1 MMKIRAWAQYYVD
14 MLTKL
19 GVIRFS
25 IFSAATVIFFSIT
38 IQASI
43 NYILRGEVKLD
54 DLYAAILFAS
64 VVTPWVVFFLSIVV
78 QQLEDSRK
86 RLSKMVYKL
95 QEVRAR
101 DLQLQQ
107 ELQVNLI
114 ELNDEF
120 EERKKAEA
128 DRNQAFK
135 DLENEV
141 FQREQAQLVVEERS
155 ALVRSFIDSSPD
167 LVYYSNERGQFSG
180 CNLSMEA
187 LTGKVEK
194 ELIGLTPFD
203 AFDTEIAAK
212 FAATDKAV
220 LSTQLPET
228 YEQWL
233 TYPDGHKACFEL
245 RKVPFFGQRNEYIGV
260 LGYGRDITE
269 RKKYQDALEKASR
282 DKTTF
287 ISTIS
292 HELRTPLNG
301 VVGLSRIL
309 LDGSLNDE
317 QRQHLNTI
325 YVSAQTMGNI
335 FNDII
340 DLDKFD
346 RRKFEIVNQPIEFRS
361 FLNDIKTLAL
371 LQAEQKGLVLEFD
384 VFGDIPDFI
393 NADGTRLRQVL
404 WNLVSNAVKF
414 TDSGEVSI
422 RVFTSEEAG
431 NKIGLTFEVED
442 TGIGISS
449 EGQDKIFAMY
459 YQEQG
464 SKRATGT
471 GIGLS
476 VAKSLMTAM
485 GGDIWVSSEL
495 GQGSCFTIE
504 FDVDGVES
512 LQNSADVESEQ
523 TKLSILLV
531 EDIELNV
538 TVCTAILN
546 KLGHTVEVAVDG
558 RSAIQMAEKNA
569 YDLIFLDINLP
580 DISGFEII
588 KILRKNTAL
597 ELPPVVALTANV
609 INNRQE
615 YIEKGMDDAISK
627 PLSIN
632 AVTGVI
638 TRLLRSVD
646 QGKKPKVN
654 YTAVALADEREML
667 EEYLDIDLLQQYLD
681 TLGKEILLQSV
692 CLFEQTMPHYLAIL
706 NSNLT
711 ARDQDAIVDEAHKIK
726 GAAGSIGLVRIQQV
740 SQLAQS
746 PEQPTWWENI
756 DDWVEQINTEYLHD
770 VKRLKNWIENQNV

>member
-1 MMKIRAWAQYYVD
+1 MIKIRAWAQYYVD

-25 IFSAATVIFFSIT
+25 ILSAATVIFFSIT

-86 RLSKMVYKL
+86 RLTKMVYKL

-167 LVYYSNERGQFSG
+167 LVYYSNECGQFSG

-309 LDGSLNDE
+309 LDGPLNDK

-384 VFGDIPDFI
+384 VFGEIPDFI

-422 RVFTSEEAG
+422 RVFTSAEAG

-442 TGIGISS
+442 TGIGISA

-495 GQGSCFTIE
+495 GQGACFTIE
-504 FDVDGVES
+504 FDVDGVDS
-512 LQNSADVESEQ
+512 LQNSSVVESEQ
-523 TKLSILLV
+523 TKLQILLV

-558 RSAIQMAEKNA
+558 RSAIQMAEKND

-588 KILRKNTAL
+588 KILRENPAL

-638 TRLLRSVD
+638 TRLLQSVD
-646 QGKKPKVN
+646 QGKKPKAN
-654 YTAVALADEREML
+654 YTAAALADDREML
-667 EEYLDIDLLQQYLD
+667 EEYLDIELLQQYLE
-681 TLGKEILLQSV
+681 TLGKELLLQSV
-692 CLFEQTMPHYLAIL
+692 CLFEQTMPNYLAIL
-706 NSNLT
+706 NTNLT
-711 ARDQDAIVDEAHKIK
+711 AKDQDAIVDEAHKIK

>member
-1 MMKIRAWAQYYVD
+1 MIKIRAWAQYYVD

-25 IFSAATVIFFSIT
+25 IISAATIIFFSIT

-43 NYILRGEVKLD
+43 NYILRGQVKLD
-54 DLYAAILFAS
+54 DLYAALSFAI

-107 ELQVNLI
+107 ELQINLV
-114 ELNDEF
+114 ELNAEF

-128 DRNQAFK
+128 DRKQAFI

-167 LVYYSNERGQFSG
+167 LVYYSNKQGQFSG
-180 CNLSMEA
+180 CNLAMEA
-187 LTGKVEK
+187 LTGKIEK
-194 ELIGLTPFD
+194 ELIGLSPFD
-203 AFDTEIAAK
+203 VYDTDIAAK

-220 LSTQLPET
+220 LNTKLPET

-245 RKVPFFGQRNEYIGV
+245 RKVPFFGRKNEYFGV

-309 LDGSLNDE
+309 LDGSLSEE

-371 LQAEQKGLVLEFD
+371 LQAEQKGLVLAFE

-422 RVFTSEEAG
+422 RIFTSEEDD
-431 NKIGLTFEVED
+431 NKIGLTVEVED
-442 TGIGISS
+442 TGIGISA

-495 GQGSCFTIE
+495 GEGSCFTIE

-512 LQNSADVESEQ
+512 LQQGDAADSEQ
-523 TKLSILLV
+523 AKLSILLV

-546 KLGHTVEVAVDG
+546 KFGHSVDVAVDG
-558 RSAIQMAEKNA
+558 RSAIEMAQTNR
-569 YDLIFLDINLP
+569 YDLILLDINLP
-580 DISGFEII
+580 DMSGFDVI
-588 KILRKNTAL
+588 KTLRENKML

-615 YIEKGMDDAISK
+615 YIDKGMDDAISK

-632 AVTGVI
+632 AVTGVLS
-638 TRLLRSVD
+638 RLFSR
-646 QGKKPKVN
+646 
-654 YTAVALADEREML
+654 VASRDEPTPYIADELDDEQSML
-667 EEYLDIDLLQQYLD
+667 DEYLDVDLLQQYLD
-681 TLGKEILLQSV
+681 TLGKDLLLQSV
-692 CLFEQTMPHYLAIL
+692 LLFEQTMPHYLTLL
-706 NSNLT
+706 NTNLT

-746 PEQPTWWENI
+746 PDQPTWWENI
-756 DDWVEQINTEYLHD
+756 DDWVEQINTEYQHD
-770 VKRLKNWIENQNV
+770 VNRLKTWIENQDG

>member
-1 MMKIRAWAQYYVD
+1 MIKIRAWAQYYVD

-25 IFSAATVIFFSIT
+25 IISAATIIFFSIT

-43 NYILRGEVKLD
+43 NYILRGQVKLD
-54 DLYAAILFAS
+54 DLYAAISFAI

-78 QQLEDSRK
+78 LQLEDSRK

-107 ELQVNLI
+107 ELQINLV
-114 ELNDEF
+114 ELNAEF

-128 DRNQAFK
+128 DRKQAFI

-167 LVYYSNERGQFSG
+167 LVYYSNKQGQFSG
-180 CNLSMEA
+180 CNLAMEA
-187 LTGKVEK
+187 LTGKIEK
-194 ELIGLTPFD
+194 ELIGLSPFD
-203 AFDTEIAAK
+203 VYDTDIAAK

-220 LSTQLPET
+220 LNTKLPET

-245 RKVPFFGQRNEYIGV
+245 RKVPFFGRKNEYFGV

-309 LDGSLNDE
+309 LDGSLSEE

-371 LQAEQKGLVLEFD
+371 LQAEQKGLVLAFE

-422 RVFTSEEAG
+422 RVFTSEEDD
-431 NKIGLTFEVED
+431 NRIGLTVEVED
-442 TGIGISS
+442 TGIGISA

-495 GQGSCFTIE
+495 GEGSCFTIE

-512 LQNSADVESEQ
+512 LQQGDAADSEQ
-523 TKLSILLV
+523 IKLSILLV

-546 KLGHTVEVAVDG
+546 KLGHNVDVAVDG
-558 RSAIQMAEKNA
+558 RSAIEMAEKNR

-580 DISGFEII
+580 DMSGFDVI
-588 KILRKNTAL
+588 KTLRENKAL

-609 INNRQE
+609 INNRQG
-615 YIEKGMDDAISK
+615 YIDKGMDDAISK

-632 AVTGVI
+632 AVTGVLS
-638 TRLLRSVD
+638 RLFSR
-646 QGKKPKVN
+646 
-654 YTAVALADEREML
+654 VASSDEPTPYIADELDDEQSML
-667 EEYLDIDLLQQYLD
+667 DEYLDVDLLQQYLD
-681 TLGKEILLQSV
+681 TLGKDLLLQSV
-692 CLFEQTMPHYLAIL
+692 LLFEQTMPHYLTLL
-706 NSNLT
+706 NTNLT

-746 PEQPTWWENI
+746 PDQPTWWENI
-756 DDWVEQINTEYLHD
+756 DDWVEQINTEYQHD
-770 VKRLKNWIENQNV
+770 VNRLKTWIANQDG

>member
-1 MMKIRAWAQYYVD
+1 MIKIRAWAQYYVD
-14 MLTKL
+14 MLSKL

-25 IFSAATVIFFSIT
+25 ILSAAMIIFFAIM

-54 DLYAAILFAS
+54 DLYAAILFAII
-64 VVTPWVVFFLSIVV
+64 VTPWVVFFLSIVV

-107 ELQVNLI
+107 ELQVNLV
-114 ELNDEF
+114 ELNAEF
-120 EERKKAEA
+120 EERKKAES

-167 LVYYSNERGQFSG
+167 LVYYSNEQGQFSG
-180 CNLSMEA
+180 CNLAMEA
-187 LTGKVEK
+187 LTGKIER
-194 ELIGLTPFD
+194 ELIGFTPFD
-203 AFDTEIAAK
+203 VYDTEIAAK

-220 LSTQLPET
+220 LSTQLSET

-245 RKVPFFGQRNEYIGV
+245 RKVPFFGRRNESIGV

-309 LDGSLNDE
+309 LDGSLSEE

-371 LQAEQKGLVLEFD
+371 LQADQKGLVLVFD
-384 VFGDIPDFI
+384 VFGEIPDFI

-422 RVFTSEEAG
+422 RVFTSEEDD
-431 NKIGLTFEVED
+431 NRIGLTFEVED
-442 TGIGISS
+442 TGIGISA

-495 GQGSCFTIE
+495 GQGACFTIE

-512 LQNSADVESEQ
+512 LQPSGVPETEQ

-546 KLGHTVEVAVDG
+546 KLGHSVAVAVDG
-558 RSAIQMAEKNA
+558 HAAIEMAQNNH

-580 DISGFEII
+580 DMTGFDVI
-588 KILRKNTAL
+588 KTLRENDAL

-615 YIEKGMDDAISK
+615 YIDKGMDDAISK

-638 TRLLRSVD
+638 SRLFSSLEQGAESHLNYVVD
-646 QGKKPKVN
+646 E
-654 YTAVALADEREML
+654 LIDEQNML
-667 EEYLDIDLLQQYLD
+667 DEYLDVDLLQQYLD
-681 TLGKEILLQSV
+681 TLGKDLLLQSV
-692 CLFEQTMPHYLAIL
+692 LLFEQTMPHYLTIL
-706 NSNLT
+706 NTNLT

-726 GAAGSIGLVRIQQV
+726 GAAGSIGLTRIQQV

-746 PEQPTWWENI
+746 PEQPTWWQNI
-756 DDWVEQINTEYLHD
+756 DDWVEQINTEYQHD
-770 VKRLKNWIENQNV
+770 VNRLKTWIANQDG

>member
-1 MMKIRAWAQYYVD
+1 MIKIRAWAQYYVD

-25 IFSAATVIFFSIT
+25 ILSAATVIFFSIT

-86 RLSKMVYKL
+86 RLTKMVYKL

-167 LVYYSNERGQFSG
+167 LVYYSNECGQFSG

-309 LDGSLNDE
+309 LDGPLNDK

-384 VFGDIPDFI
+384 VFGEIPDFI

-422 RVFTSEEAG
+422 RVFTSAEAG

-442 TGIGISS
+442 TGIGISA

-495 GQGSCFTIE
+495 GQGACFTIE
-504 FDVDGVES
+504 FDVDGVDS
-512 LQNSADVESEQ
+512 LQNSSVVESEQ
-523 TKLSILLV
+523 TKLQILLV

-558 RSAIQMAEKNA
+558 RSAIQMAEKND

-588 KILRKNTAL
+588 KILRENSAL

-638 TRLLRSVD
+638 TRLLQSVD
-646 QGKKPKVN
+646 QGKKRKVN
-654 YTAVALADEREML
+654 YTAAALADDREML
-667 EEYLDIDLLQQYLD
+667 EEYLDIELLQQYLE
-681 TLGKEILLQSV
+681 TLGKELLLQSV
-692 CLFEQTMPHYLAIL
+692 CLFEQTMPNYLAIL
-706 NSNLT
+706 NTNLT
-711 ARDQDAIVDEAHKIK
+711 AKDQDAIVDEAHKIK

>member
-1 MMKIRAWAQYYVD
+1 MIKIRAWAQYYVD

-25 IFSAATVIFFSIT
+25 IISAATTIFFSIM

-43 NYILRGEVKLD
+43 NYILRGEVQLD
-54 DLYAAILFAS
+54 DLYAAILFAII
-64 VVTPWVVFFLSIVV
+64 VTPWVVFFLSIVV

-114 ELNDEF
+114 ELNAEF

-128 DRNQAFK
+128 DRKQAFK

-167 LVYYSNERGQFSG
+167 LVYYSNEQGQFSG
-180 CNLSMEA
+180 CNLAMES
-187 LTGKVEK
+187 LTGKIEK
-194 ELIGLTPFD
+194 ELIGFTPFD
-203 AFDTEIAAK
+203 VYDTEIAAK

-220 LSTQLPET
+220 LSTQLSET

-245 RKVPFFGQRNEYIGV
+245 RKVPFFGRRNESIGV

-309 LDGSLNDE
+309 LDGSLSEE

-371 LQAEQKGLVLEFD
+371 LQADQKGLVLAFD

-414 TDSGEVSI
+414 TDSGEVRI
-422 RVFTSEEAG
+422 RVFTSEEG
-431 NKIGLTFEVED
+431 DNRIGLTFEVED
-442 TGIGISS
+442 TGIGISA

-495 GQGSCFTIE
+495 GEGACFTIE

-512 LQNSADVESEQ
+512 LQQSDVPEAEQ

-546 KLGHTVEVAVDG
+546 KLGHSVAVAIDG
-558 RSAIQMAEKNA
+558 QRAIEMAENNH

-580 DISGFEII
+580 DMTGFDVI
-588 KILRKNTAL
+588 KTLRENDEL

-615 YIEKGMDDAISK
+615 YIDKGMDDAISK

-638 TRLLRSVD
+638 SRLFSSSELGAESHLNYVVD
-646 QGKKPKVN
+646 E
-654 YTAVALADEREML
+654 LIDEQNML
-667 EEYLDIDLLQQYLD
+667 DEYLDVDLLQQYLD
-681 TLGKEILLQSV
+681 TLGKDLLLESV
-692 CLFEQTMPHYLAIL
+692 RLFEQTMPHYLTLL
-706 NSNLT
+706 NTNLT

-726 GAAGSIGLVRIQQV
+726 GAAGSIGLTRIQQV

-746 PEQPTWWENI
+746 PEQPTWWQNI
-756 DDWVEQINTEYLHD
+756 DDWVEQINTEYQHD
-770 VKRLKNWIENQNV
+770 VNRLKTWIANQDG

>member
-1 MMKIRAWAQYYVD
+1 MIKIRAWAQYYVD

-25 IFSAATVIFFSIT
+25 IISAATIIFFSIT

-43 NYILRGEVKLD
+43 NYILRGQVKLD
-54 DLYAAILFAS
+54 DLYAAISFAI

-78 QQLEDSRK
+78 LQLEDSRK

-107 ELQVNLI
+107 ELQINLV
-114 ELNDEF
+114 ELNAEF
-120 EERKKAEA
+120 EERQKAEA
-128 DRNQAFK
+128 DRKQAFI

-167 LVYYSNERGQFSG
+167 LVYYSNKQGQFSG
-180 CNLSMEA
+180 CNLAMEA
-187 LTGKVEK
+187 LTGKIEK
-194 ELIGLTPFD
+194 ELIGLSPFD
-203 AFDTEIAAK
+203 VYDTDIAAK

-220 LSTQLPET
+220 LNTKLPET

-245 RKVPFFGQRNEYIGV
+245 RKVPFFGRKNEYFGV

-309 LDGSLNDE
+309 LDGSLSEE

-371 LQAEQKGLVLEFD
+371 LQAEQKGLVLAFE

-422 RVFTSEEAG
+422 RVFTSEEDD
-431 NKIGLTFEVED
+431 NRIGLTVEVED
-442 TGIGISS
+442 TGIGISA

-495 GQGSCFTIE
+495 GEGSCFTIE

-512 LQNSADVESEQ
+512 LQQGDAADSEQ

-546 KLGHTVEVAVDG
+546 KLGHSVDVAVDG
-558 RSAIQMAEKNA
+558 RSAIEMAEKNR
-569 YDLIFLDINLP
+569 YDLILLDINLP
-580 DISGFEII
+580 DMSGFDVI
-588 KILRKNTAL
+588 KTLRENKAL
-597 ELPPVVALTANV
+597 ELPPIVALTANV
-609 INNRQE
+609 INNRQG
-615 YIEKGMDDAISK
+615 YIDKGMDDAISK

-632 AVTGVI
+632 AVTGVLS
-638 TRLLRSVD
+638 RLFSR
-646 QGKKPKVN
+646 
-654 YTAVALADEREML
+654 VASSDEPTPYMADELDDEQSML
-667 EEYLDIDLLQQYLD
+667 DEYLDVDLLQQYLD
-681 TLGKEILLQSV
+681 TLGKDLLLQSV
-692 CLFEQTMPHYLAIL
+692 LLFEQTMPHYLTLL
-706 NSNLT
+706 NTNLT

-746 PEQPTWWENI
+746 PDQPTWWENI
-756 DDWVEQINTEYLHD
+756 DDWVEQINTEYQHD
-770 VKRLKNWIENQNV
+770 VNRLKTWIANQDG

>member
-1 MMKIRAWAQYYVD
+1 MIKIRAWAQYYVD

-25 IFSAATVIFFSIT
+25 IISAATTIFFSIM

-43 NYILRGEVKLD
+43 NYILRGEVQLD
-54 DLYAAILFAS
+54 DLYAAILFAII
-64 VVTPWVVFFLSIVV
+64 VTPWVVFFLSIVV

-114 ELNDEF
+114 ELNAEF
-120 EERKKAEA
+120 EERKKAES

-167 LVYYSNERGQFSG
+167 LVYYSNEQGQFSG
-180 CNLSMEA
+180 CNLAMES
-187 LTGKVEK
+187 LTGKIEK
-194 ELIGLTPFD
+194 ELIGFTPFD
-203 AFDTEIAAK
+203 VYDTEIAAK

-220 LSTQLPET
+220 LSTQLSET

-245 RKVPFFGQRNEYIGV
+245 RKVPFFGRRNESIGV

-309 LDGSLNDE
+309 LDGSLSEE

-371 LQAEQKGLVLEFD
+371 LQAEQKGLVLVFD
-384 VFGDIPDFI
+384 VFGEIPDFI

-422 RVFTSEEAG
+422 RVFTSEEDD
-431 NKIGLTFEVED
+431 NRIGLTFEVED
-442 TGIGISS
+442 TGIGISA

-495 GQGSCFTIE
+495 GQGACFTIE
-504 FDVDGVES
+504 FDVDGIES
-512 LQNSADVESEQ
+512 LQPSGVPETEQ

-546 KLGHTVEVAVDG
+546 KLGHSVAVAVDG
-558 RSAIQMAEKNA
+558 HAAIEMAQNNH

-580 DISGFEII
+580 DMTGFDVI
-588 KILRKNTAL
+588 KTLRENDAL

-609 INNRQE
+609 INSRQE
-615 YIEKGMDDAISK
+615 YIDKGMDDAISK

-638 TRLLRSVD
+638 SRLFSSLEQGAESHLNYVVD
-646 QGKKPKVN
+646 E
-654 YTAVALADEREML
+654 LIDEQNML
-667 EEYLDIDLLQQYLD
+667 DEYLDVDLLQQYLD
-681 TLGKEILLQSV
+681 TLGKDLLLQSV
-692 CLFEQTMPHYLAIL
+692 RLFEQTMPHYLTIL
-706 NSNLT
+706 NTNLT

-726 GAAGSIGLVRIQQV
+726 GAAGSIGLTRIQQV

-746 PEQPTWWENI
+746 PEQPTWWQNI
-756 DDWVEQINTEYLHD
+756 DDWVEQINTEYQHD
-770 VKRLKNWIENQNV
+770 VNRLKTWIDNQGG

>member
-1 MMKIRAWAQYYVD
+1 MIKIRAWAQYYVD

-25 IFSAATVIFFSIT
+25 ILSAATIIFFSIT

-43 NYILRGEVKLD
+43 NYILRGQVKLD
-54 DLYAAILFAS
+54 DLYAAILFAI

-78 QQLEDSRK
+78 QQLEVSRK
-86 RLSKMVYKL
+86 RLSNMVYKL

-107 ELQVNLI
+107 ELQVNLV
-114 ELNDEF
+114 ELNAEF
-120 EERKKAEA
+120 EERKKAES

-141 FQREQAQLVVEERS
+141 FHREQAQLIVEERS

-167 LVYYSNERGQFSG
+167 LVYYSNEHGRFSG
-180 CNLSMEA
+180 CNLAMEA

-203 AFDTEIAAK
+203 VYGAEIAAK

-220 LSTQLPET
+220 LSTQLSET

-233 TYPDGHKACFEL
+233 TYPDGLKACFEL
-245 RKVPFFGQRNEYIGV
+245 RKVPFFGQRNEYMGV

-309 LDGSLNDE
+309 LDGSLSDE

-414 TDSGEVSI
+414 TDSGTVSI
-422 RVFTSEEAG
+422 RVFTSEEAD

-442 TGIGISS
+442 TGIGISA

-495 GQGSCFTIE
+495 GEGACFTIE
-504 FDVDGVES
+504 FDVDGVER
-512 LQNSADVESEQ
+512 LQHQGSADNKQVQ
-523 TKLSILLV
+523 LSVLLV

-546 KLGHTVEVAVDG
+546 KFGHTVEVAVDG
-558 RSAIQMAEKNA
+558 RSALQMVENNR

-580 DISGFEII
+580 DMSGFEVI
-588 KILRKNTAL
+588 KTLRENTAL

-638 TRLLRSVD
+638 SRLLSRAEEGESIT
-646 QGKKPKVN
+646 PH
-654 YTAVALADEREML
+654 YAADTLTGEQDML
-667 EEYLDIDLLQQYLD
+667 DEYLDTDLLQQYLD
-681 TLGKEILLQSV
+681 TLGKDLLLQSV
-692 CLFEQTMPHYLAIL
+692 CLFEQTMPSYLTLL
-706 NSNLT
+706 NTNLT

-726 GAAGSIGLVRIQQV
+726 GAAGSIGLTRIQQV
-740 SQLAQS
+740 AQLAQS
-746 PEQPTWWENI
+746 PEQPTWWQNI

-770 VKRLKNWIENQNV
+770 IKRLKSWIEKQDV

>member
-194 ELIGLTPFD
+194 ELIGSTPFD
-203 AFDTEIAAK
+203 VFDTEIAAK

-220 LSTQLPET
+220 LSTQLSET

-422 RVFTSEEAG
+422 RVFTSEEAD

-485 GGDIWVSSEL
+485 GGDIWVSSEP

-512 LQNSADVESEQ
+512 LQNSAVAESEQ

-558 RSAIQMAEKNA
+558 RSAIKMAEENT

-588 KILRKNTAL
+588 KILRENAAL

-609 INNRQE
+609 INNRQA

-638 TRLLRSVD
+638 TRLLQSVE
-646 QGKKPKVN
+646 QGKEPKVN
-654 YTAVALADEREML
+654 YTAAALADEQERL
-667 EEYLDIDLLQQYLD
+667 DEYLDIDLLQQYLD
-681 TLGKEILLQSV
+681 TLGKDLLLQSV
-692 CLFEQTMPHYLAIL
+692 CLFEQTMPNYLAIL
-706 NSNLT
+706 NTNLT

-726 GAAGSIGLVRIQQV
+726 GAAGSVGLVRIQQV

-770 VKRLKNWIENQNV
+770 VKRLKKWIENQHV

>member
-1 MMKIRAWAQYYVD
+1 MIKIRAWAQYYVD

-25 IFSAATVIFFSIT
+25 IISAATTIFFSIM

-43 NYILRGEVKLD
+43 NYILRGEVQLD
-54 DLYAAILFAS
+54 DLYAAILFAII
-64 VVTPWVVFFLSIVV
+64 VTPWVVFFLSIVV

-114 ELNDEF
+114 ELNAEF
-120 EERKKAEA
+120 EERKKAES

-167 LVYYSNERGQFSG
+167 LVYYSNEQGQFSG
-180 CNLSMEA
+180 CNLAMES
-187 LTGKVEK
+187 LTGKIEK
-194 ELIGLTPFD
+194 ELIGFTPFD
-203 AFDTEIAAK
+203 VYDTEIAAK

-220 LSTQLPET
+220 LSTQLSET

-245 RKVPFFGQRNEYIGV
+245 RKVPFFGRRNESIGV

-309 LDGSLNDE
+309 LDGSLSEE

-371 LQAEQKGLVLEFD
+371 LQAEQKGLVLVFD
-384 VFGDIPDFI
+384 VFGEIPDFI

-422 RVFTSEEAG
+422 RVFTSEEDD
-431 NKIGLTFEVED
+431 NRIGLTFEVED
-442 TGIGISS
+442 TGIGISA

-495 GQGSCFTIE
+495 GQGACFTIE

-512 LQNSADVESEQ
+512 LQPSGVPETEQ

-546 KLGHTVEVAVDG
+546 KLGHSVAVAVDG
-558 RSAIQMAEKNA
+558 HAAIEMAQNNH

-580 DISGFEII
+580 DMTGFDVI
-588 KILRKNTAL
+588 KTLRENDAL

-615 YIEKGMDDAISK
+615 YIDKGMDDAISK

-638 TRLLRSVD
+638 SRLFSSLEQGAESHLNYVVD
-646 QGKKPKVN
+646 E
-654 YTAVALADEREML
+654 LIDEQNML
-667 EEYLDIDLLQQYLD
+667 DEYLDVDLLQQYLD
-681 TLGKEILLQSV
+681 TLGKDLLLQSV
-692 CLFEQTMPHYLAIL
+692 RLFEQTMPHYLTIL
-706 NSNLT
+706 NTNLT

-726 GAAGSIGLVRIQQV
+726 GAAGSIGLTRIQQV

-746 PEQPTWWENI
+746 PEQPTWWQNI
-756 DDWVEQINTEYLHD
+756 DDWVEQINTEYQHD
-770 VKRLKNWIENQNV
+770 VNRLKTWIDNQGG

>member
-1 MMKIRAWAQYYVD
+1 MIKIRAWAQYYVD
-14 MLTKL
+14 LLTKL
-19 GVIRFS
+19 GVVRFS
-25 IFSAATVIFFSIT
+25 IVSAATTIFFSIM

-43 NYILRGEVKLD
+43 HYILRGELQLD
-54 DLYAAILFAS
+54 DLYAAILFAII
-64 VVTPWVVFFLSIVV
+64 VTPWVVFFLSIVV

-107 ELQVNLI
+107 ELQVNLV
-114 ELNDEF
+114 ELNAEF
-120 EERKKAEA
+120 EERQKAEA

-141 FQREQAQLVVEERS
+141 FHREQAQLVVEERS

-167 LVYYSNERGQFSG
+167 LVYYSNEQGRFSG
-180 CNLSMEA
+180 CNFAMEA

-203 AFDTEIAAK
+203 VYDTEIAAK

-220 LSTQLPET
+220 LNTQLSET

-309 LDGSLNDE
+309 LDGSLSDE

-371 LQAEQKGLVLEFD
+371 LQAGQKGLVLEFD

-414 TDSGEVSI
+414 TDSGQVSI
-422 RVFTSEEAG
+422 RVFTSEEAD

-442 TGIGISS
+442 TGIGISA

-495 GQGSCFTIE
+495 GEGACFTIE
-504 FDVDGVES
+504 FDVDGVDS
-512 LQNSADVESEQ
+512 LQTNDVVDSEQ
-523 TKLSILLV
+523 VQLSILLV

-546 KLGHTVEVAVDG
+546 KLGHTVAVAVDG
-558 RSAIQMAEKNA
+558 CSALQMAQNNR

-588 KILRKNTAL
+588 KTLRENKAL

-615 YIEKGMDDAISK
+615 YIDKGMDDAISK

-638 TRLLRSVD
+638 SRLLSNVEE
-646 QGKKPKVN
+646 GEN
-654 YTAVALADEREML
+654 ISSHYVADTHEDTLDVL
-667 EEYLDIDLLQQYLD
+667 DEYLDIDLLQQYLD
-681 TLGKEILLQSV
+681 TLGKELLLQSV
-692 CLFEQTMPHYLAIL
+692 SLFEQTMPSYLAIL
-706 NSNLT
+706 NTNLT

-726 GAAGSIGLVRIQQV
+726 GAAGSIGLTRIQQV

-756 DDWVEQINTEYLHD
+756 DDWVEYINTEYLHD
-770 VKRLKNWIENQNV
+770 VKRLKVWIDNQDG

>member
-25 IFSAATVIFFSIT
+25 LLSAATVIFFSIT

-43 NYILRGEVKLD
+43 NYILRGQVKLD
-54 DLYAAILFAS
+54 DLYAAMLFATII
-64 VVTPWVVFFLSIVV
+64 TPWVVFFLSIVV
-78 QQLEDSRK
+78 QQLEHSRK

-107 ELQVNLI
+107 ELQVNII
-114 ELNDEF
+114 ELNAEF

-141 FQREQAQLVVEERS
+141 FHREQAQLIVEERS

-167 LVYYSNERGQFSG
+167 LVYYSNEQGQFSG
-180 CNLSMEA
+180 CNLAMEA
-187 LTGKVEK
+187 LTGKIEK

-220 LSTQLPET
+220 LNTQLPET

-309 LDGSLNDE
+309 LDSSLNVE

-361 FLNDIKTLAL
+361 FLNDIETLAL
-371 LQAEQKGLVLEFD
+371 LQVEQKGLVLAFEI
-384 VFGDIPDFI
+384 FGDIPDFI
-393 NADGTRLRQVL
+393 NADGTRMRQVL

-414 TDSGEVSI
+414 TDSGEISI
-422 RVFTSEEAG
+422 RIFTSEEAN

-442 TGIGISS
+442 TGIGISAD
-449 EGQDKIFAMY
+449 GQDKIFAMY

-471 GIGLS
+471 GIGLA
-476 VAKSLMTAM
+476 VAKNLMTAM

-495 GQGSCFTIE
+495 GKGSCFTIE
-504 FDVDGVES
+504 FDVDGVDS
-512 LQNSADVESEQ
+512 LLPSGTADSEQ

-558 RSAIQMAEKNA
+558 RSAIQMAENNS

-588 KILRKNTAL
+588 KTLRENKTL

-638 TRLLRSVD
+638 SRLFS
-646 QGKKPKVN
+646 KVEKGDEPN
-654 YTAVALADEREML
+654 LYYTADGVADEQEML
-667 EEYLDIDLLQQYLD
+667 DEYLDIDLLQQYLD
-681 TLGKEILLQSV
+681 TLGKDLLLQSV
-692 CLFEQTMPHYLAIL
+692 RLFEQTMPHYLTLL
-706 NSNLT
+706 NTNLT

-726 GAAGSIGLVRIQQV
+726 GAAGSVGLIRIQQV

-756 DDWVEQINTEYLHD
+756 DDWVEQINTEYQYD
-770 VKRLKNWIENQNV
+770 VKRLKTWIENQDG